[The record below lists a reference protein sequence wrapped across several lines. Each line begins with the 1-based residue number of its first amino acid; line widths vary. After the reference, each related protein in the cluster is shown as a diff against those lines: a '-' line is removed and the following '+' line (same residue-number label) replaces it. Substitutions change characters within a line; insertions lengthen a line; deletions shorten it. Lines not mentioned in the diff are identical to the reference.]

1 MSLTIANLLAD
12 FYAPPVVAAA
22 LIALRKLADV
32 TAVPLGGYPQAERC
46 RLCLGNADAL
56 TGTAADPEEVSPQPT
71 WSWCCDATCR
81 SKVQDWRADWQLAGS
96 FHVKYSVAAWGG
108 FLPDWLNL
116 CSMFMHQ
123 KPAR

>member
-1 MSLTIANLLAD
+1 MVCDRSNELAD

-56 TGTAADPEEVSPQPT
+56 TGAAAEPAEVPLHTMKYEST
-71 WSWCCDATCR
+71 TESTR
-81 SKVQDWRADWQLAGS
+81 KRISKYYRI
-96 FHVKYSVAAWGG
+96 
-108 FLPDWLNL
+108 
-116 CSMFMHQ
+116 
-123 KPAR
+123 